1 MVLGGDM
8 MDRLLR
14 EGNPPPG
21 QLASPKPQ
29 YKDVQTNSWEELKGE
44 GGASYVK
51 DKDALAKL
59 EQARVLLNAI
69 SGKDFATQTTLAAV
83 LAKLADLES
92 KLATIKANQ
101 LSGDQKV
108 TLSGIN
114 AELEA
119 LMQGFATEDKL
130 EQVRQ
135 LLTGVATENKLEQA
149 RTLLEAISTKD
160 FATQTTLAAVL
171 AKLGQLETEI
181 QAVKANQLSG
191 NQKVQLSGTKVVES
205 APVTGI
211 KTVTSTVAEVFAG
224 SSRKANRSKLVI
236 RNLHRAVAIRIGGSG
251 ITDTIGQSLE
261 PGASVEIDFSPS
273 TTVPIYAVSTAGN
286 VSVEVLEV

>member
-1 MVLGGDM
+1 

-14 EGNPPPG
+14 EGNPPTG

-29 YKDVQTNSWEELKGE
+29 YKDVQTNNWEELKGE

-51 DKDALAKL
+51 DKDVFTKL
-59 EQARVLLNAI
+59 EQARALLDAI

-92 KLATIKANQ
+92 
-101 LSGDQKV
+101 
-108 TLSGIN
+108 
-114 AELEA
+114 EL
-119 LMQGFATEDKL
+119 ATEDKL

-135 LLTGVATENKLEQA
+135 LLTGVATEAKLEQA
-149 RTLLEAISTKD
+149 RTLLDAISTKD

-191 NQKVQLSGTKVVES
+191 DQKVQLSGTKVVES

-236 RNLHRAVAIRIGGSG
+236 RNLHQAVAIRIGGGG